1 LKTTSTRNEIVGSL
15 VARVNKFEHKL
26 EGTLNHNP
34 DSMNVK
40 ITSPYLLHIILNAS
54 LENGSI
60 RSMIKK
66 ASVVYGPIVHSVAT
80 GYAYEGNSASFI
92 LEVETPVF
100 NLNKLTLKA
109 DLQMSSEI
117 KADAVLEILGQTHSF
132 ELRSNM
138 VSSSNQGITLTVKS
152 PRIPGQIVRIEGD
165 VSGMYP
171 QSFTV
176 TGLVQF
182 NNQSFSSKLNMDI
195 RSLSNVYGALEV
207 KTPFEGYR
215 KMNFILNFQQT
226 ISNIVMNLTAESPLN
241 MKVEV
246 QAGEID
252 KIYKTVVHVETPF
265 AGYERIMVTAEIPM
279 HETATKVTIQLPNST
294 YGFDFK
300 FADEQYSK
308 MALLKFLN
316 NGTPYGGG
324 LKLRYKAPY
333 VLDADV
339 LDKRF
344 HVRMDSSVFNAIYS
358 YYFL

>member
-1 LKTTSTRNEIVGSL
+1 
-15 VARVNKFEHKL
+15 L
-26 EGTLNHNP
+26 E
-34 DSMNVK
+34 
-40 ITSPYLLHIILNAS
+40 ITSPLLDHNIILNAS

-60 RSMIKK
+60 QRMIK
-66 ASVVYGPIVHSVAT
+66 ASVAYGPIVHSVST
-80 GYAYEGNSASFI
+80 GYAYERNSANFI
-92 LEVETPVF
+92 LEVETPLF
-100 NLNKLTLKA
+100 NLNKMTLKA
-109 DLQMSSEI
+109 DMQISSELR
-117 KADAVLEILGQTHSF
+117 ADAVLELLGQTHSF

-138 VSSSNQGITLTVKS
+138 ASSSNQRITCTVKS

-195 RSLSNVYGALEV
+195 RSLSNIYGALEV

-215 KMNFILNFQQT
+215 KMNFIMNYKQT
-226 ISNIVMNLTAESPLN
+226 IDNIVVNLTAESPLN

-252 KIYKTVVHVETPF
+252 KIYKTVVHVETPVT
-265 AGYERIMVTAEIPM
+265 GYERIMMTAEIPM
-279 HETATKVTIQLPNST
+279 HETATKVTLQLPNST

-339 LDKRF
+339 LDNRI
-344 HVRMDSSVFNAIYS
+344 HVRMDSSVFNVIYN